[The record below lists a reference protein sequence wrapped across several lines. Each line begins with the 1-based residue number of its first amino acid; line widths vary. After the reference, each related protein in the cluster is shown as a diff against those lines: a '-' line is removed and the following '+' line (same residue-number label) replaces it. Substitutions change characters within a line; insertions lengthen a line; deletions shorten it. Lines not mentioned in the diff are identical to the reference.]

1 MSLMDYPEDCKYTN
15 EHEWVRIVGDNA
27 EVGITHHAQDQLGD
41 VVFVELPGVGTK
53 LQAGGAFG
61 AVESVKAV
69 SDIYAPISGDIVE
82 VNDELVDAP
91 ERINDDP
98 HGQGWLLRMTV
109 ADRRELATLLDAQQY
124 AGYVAA
130 EVEG

>member
-1 MSLMDYPEDCKYTN
+1 MDYPEDCKYTK

-53 LQAGGAFG
+53 LQASGAFG

-69 SDIYAPISGDIVE
+69 SDIYAPISGDVVE

>member
-1 MSLMDYPEDCKYTN
+1 MSLMDYPEDCKYTK

-69 SDIYAPISGDIVE
+69 SDIYAPISGDVVE

-124 AGYVAA
+124 AEYVAA

>member
-1 MSLMDYPEDCKYTN
+1 MSLMDYPEDCKYTK

-69 SDIYAPISGDIVE
+69 SDIYAPISGDVVE

-109 ADRRELATLLDAQQY
+109 ADRRELATLLEAQQY
-124 AGYVAA
+124 AEYVAA

>member
-1 MSLMDYPEDCKYTN
+1 MDYPEDCKYTN

-109 ADRRELATLLDAQQY
+109 ADRRELANLLDAQQY
-124 AGYVAA
+124 AEYVAA

>member
-1 MSLMDYPEDCKYTN
+1 MDYPEDCKYTN